1 MWPNGRI
8 FAGQMDTRV
17 DGAFIRE
24 LLLRERNEV
33 TDEYM
38 RDRQA
43 SHCGACALEPNIARP
58 VRPSS
63 VDGGDRVRRRPIARR
78 DRGDARRRPGLDA
91 RCVDH
96 LRWRLTT
103 TDARSA

>member
-1 MWPNGRI
+1 
-8 FAGQMDTRV
+8 MDTRV

-33 TDEYM
+33 TDECM

-58 VRPSS
+58 VRPSPLTAATAFAAVLLHAVIAVTLAGARAS
-63 VDGGDRVRRRPIARR
+63 THAVSITCAGD
-78 DRGDARRRPGLDA
+78 
-91 RCVDH
+91 
-96 LRWRLTT
+96 
-103 TDARSA
+103 